1 MRRIVILG
9 CSGTGK
15 STFARRIGARLDLP
29 VVHLDTLF
37 WEPGWVEAE
46 TPVFRERVIQALAAG
61 EWVCDGNYMTKTADL
76 RLPQADAIVWI
87 DQPVWLRI
95 WRIAERALMHQGKS
109 RVDLTVGCPERFDRA
124 FLAFLKFTWDFDRVT
139 RPRIQAALD
148 SRFPEKRVTHLRG
161 DREIAT
167 YLAGLDLTDQRTTP

>member
-1 MRRIVILG
+1 MRRIAILG

-15 STFARRIGARLDLP
+15 STLARHIGARLDLP

-46 TPVFRERVIQALAAG
+46 TPVFRQRVIQALAAN

-76 RLPQADAIVWI
+76 RLPQADLILWI

-95 WRIAERALMHQGKS
+95 WRILRRTLSHMGKS
-109 RVDLTVGCPERFDRA
+109 RVDLPEGCPERFDRT
-124 FLAFLKFTWDFDRVT
+124 FLPFLKWTWDFDRVT

-148 SRFPEKRVTHLRG
+148 TRIPEKRVTHLRG

-167 YLAGLDLTDQRTTP
+167 YLAGLDRADQRATP